1 MKLPKRK
8 ILDKFIERA
17 QKDIEEDPEGVMKD
31 HVLAVAQDGE
41 SGIYMLLMSVP
52 PSAFSDGTGPEV
64 FYSSEK
70 DKFIGGLNSEVL
82 LHHAEQIENE
92 NPDFSEEEKNEAMAE
107 FIAGFMPGL
116 FEIAAKMQPL
126 DI

>member
-1 MKLPKRK
+1 MK
-8 ILDKFIERA
+8 RA
-17 QKDIEEDPEGVMKD
+17 QKDIGSDLEGAIKD
-31 HVLAVAQDGE
+31 NILAVAQDGE

-82 LHHAEQIENE
+82 LHYAQQMENE
-92 NPDFSEEEKNEAMAE
+92 NPDFSDKEKNEAMAE
-107 FIAGFMPGL
+107 YIAGFMPGL

-126 DI
+126 DF